1 MDKKR
6 IKNKDSGVVVC
17 WLLCICILDKKLVVW
32 SDWLGKFWFVV
43 VFVICILLSI
53 VTCPINLPTLKVTPL
68 SFSSEFTL
76 KFLRTPFVLH
86 VPFAWRGKLV
96 WNRAKSTVI
105 RKKKNFF
112 QPFWWWTCWDYSHSS
127 LSYVC
132 HTSDLSDL
140 SRSFNPIS
148 SESRTEPDLGCWGC
162 CWHGFLHRRCRL
174 SPDIEGPCHWSC
186 ETSVLRP
193 PGSQTCGPRQCRS
206 PCSPGGRS
214 SRPARGRGRSPWR
227 LSRRCWR

>member
-105 RKKKNFF
+105 RKKKKFSNLF
-112 QPFWWWTCWDYSHSS
+112 DDG
-127 LSYVC
+127 LV
-132 HTSDLSDL
+132 
-140 SRSFNPIS
+140 
-148 SESRTEPDLGCWGC
+148 
-162 CWHGFLHRRCRL
+162 
-174 SPDIEGPCHWSC
+174 
-186 ETSVLRP
+186 ETTATVLFHMSVTP
-193 PGSQTCGPRQCRS
+193 ATSQTWAEVLTQFHQR
-206 PCSPGGRS
+206 
-214 SRPARGRGRSPWR
+214 AE
-227 LSRRCWR
+227 LSQTWDVGVAVDMVPYSEDAGWVLT

>member
-68 SFSSEFTL
+68 SFSSELTL

-86 VPFAWRGKLV
+86 VPFCWRGKLV
-96 WNRAKSTVI
+96 WKSDSGQLSWETQV
-105 RKKKNFF
+105 
-112 QPFWWWTCWDYSHSS
+112 SS
-127 LSYVC
+127 YLLYDGLMRWRV
-132 HTSDLSDL
+132 TDDLIECL
-140 SRSFNPIS
+140 
-148 SESRTEPDLGCWGC
+148 L
-162 CWHGFLHRRCRL
+162 WHF
-174 SPDIEGPCHWSC
+174 DMIF
-186 ETSVLRP
+186 
-193 PGSQTCGPRQCRS
+193 
-206 PCSPGGRS
+206 
-214 SRPARGRGRSPWR
+214 
-227 LSRRCWR
+227 